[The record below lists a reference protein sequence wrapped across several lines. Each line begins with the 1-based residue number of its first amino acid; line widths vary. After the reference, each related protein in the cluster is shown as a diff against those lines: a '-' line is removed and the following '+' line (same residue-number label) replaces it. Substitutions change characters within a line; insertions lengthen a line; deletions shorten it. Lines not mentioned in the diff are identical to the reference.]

1 MNLLSTCL
9 FVLRRLFCVDH
20 NLLLLEFG
28 FNNQVPIVVLL
39 LRECIATKF
48 AMAILNHSKVF
59 QCNAVYT
66 FLLFIQLHI
75 IPPMSERNMPIE
87 PVHLTELIRNPVI
100 VRIVRI
106 LDLASLSIFELLEYN
121 LERREINYAM
131 SEGVIAIDK
140 TIDEPTSTSSSSSQ
154 FHTTEM
160 MQEDNILI
168 RGDSFFFEFLN
179 SKVRLTELGLYILD
193 SIREDLSKKELP
205 VNQANQFDLSSF
217 NPPTR
222 P

>member
-1 MNLLSTCL
+1 
-9 FVLRRLFCVDH
+9 
-20 NLLLLEFG
+20 
-28 FNNQVPIVVLL
+28 
-39 LRECIATKF
+39 
-48 AMAILNHSKVF
+48 
-59 QCNAVYT
+59 
-66 FLLFIQLHI
+66 
-75 IPPMSERNMPIE
+75 MSERNMPIE

-100 VRIVRI
+100 VRIVSI
-106 LDLASLSIFELLEYN
+106 LDLASLSILELLEYN
-121 LERREINYAM
+121 LERREINYAL

-140 TIDEPTSTSSSSSQ
+140 TNSPSSSSQ
-154 FHTTEM
+154 FHTTAM

-168 RGDSFFFEFLN
+168 RGDSYFYDFLN